1 MVKKKKQELA
11 NKGVAKSAVS
21 NGKDLLKGVDGRS
34 SLARRYRDVMEA
46 LIADQGGPAA
56 LSEVRRQLIRR
67 FSACA
72 VLAEDLE
79 SKFVNGEEISLTD
92 HALLSSTL
100 VRIAQRLGLDQ
111 RARAV
116 IPSLTDYLEAKQE
129 AG

>member
-72 VLAEDLE
+72 VLAEDL
-79 SKFVNGEEISLTD
+79 S
-92 HALLSSTL
+92 
-100 VRIAQRLGLDQ
+100 
-111 RARAV
+111 
-116 IPSLTDYLEAKQE
+116 PSLSMARKSALPITPSFHPRLCE
-129 AG
+129 